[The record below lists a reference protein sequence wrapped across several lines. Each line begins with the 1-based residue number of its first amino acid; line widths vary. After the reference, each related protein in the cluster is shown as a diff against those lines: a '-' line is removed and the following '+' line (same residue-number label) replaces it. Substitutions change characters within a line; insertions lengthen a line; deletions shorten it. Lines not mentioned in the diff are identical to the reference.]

1 MAKTIDDLRSEANR
15 PTQVDATMTEQEGLQ
30 AFARQNDRDAAFMR
44 GDYSDSVYD
53 PKDCQRRCRLE
64 RQGGFGGATIDRDRD
79 LG

>member
-1 MAKTIDDLRSEANR
+1 MARTIDDLRSEANR
-15 PTQVDATMTEQEGLQ
+15 PVEANATMTERDGMQ

-44 GDYSDSVYD
+44 GDYSDMGYD
-53 PKDCQRRCRLE
+53 PQDCQRRCRLE